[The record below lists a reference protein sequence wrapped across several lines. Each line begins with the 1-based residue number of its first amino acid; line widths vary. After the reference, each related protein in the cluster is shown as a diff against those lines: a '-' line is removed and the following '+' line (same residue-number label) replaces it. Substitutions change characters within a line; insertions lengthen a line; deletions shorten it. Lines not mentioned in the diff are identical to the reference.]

1 MIGIVNILIVVILVL
16 LLINSCRS
24 VTYIKSEVP
33 DLDLTPIT
41 VPSISKDS
49 AIWNQSEFVLMVDY
63 AEKLEIQLD
72 AYKKYIQTLNK

>member
-1 MIGIVNILIVVILVL
+1 MIGILNILIVILVL
-16 LLINSCRS
+16 ILITSCRS

-41 VPSISKDS
+41 APSISRDS
-49 AIWNQSEFVLMVDY
+49 NIWNQSEFVLMVDY